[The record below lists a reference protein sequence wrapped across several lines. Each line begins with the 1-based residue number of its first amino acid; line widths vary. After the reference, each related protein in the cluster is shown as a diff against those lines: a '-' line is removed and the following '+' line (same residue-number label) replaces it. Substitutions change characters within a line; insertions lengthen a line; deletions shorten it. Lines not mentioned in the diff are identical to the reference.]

1 MTAENRRQRLHRLSP
16 LYIRAPIYFI
26 TACTYD
32 WRQLLANDTLHG
44 AFLQFAQ
51 EAPNRGAWVGAY
63 VIMPDHL
70 HLFVATDDQRIT
82 LSTWMKS
89 LKNTLSKPLRFSG
102 VASPHWEKTFFDHA
116 LRSGESYS
124 AKWNYVR
131 DNPVRAGL
139 VRRAEDWPFA

>member
-1 MTAENRRQRLHRLSP
+1 
-16 LYIRAPIYFI
+16 
-26 TACTYD
+26 
-32 WRQLLANDTLHG
+32 
-44 AFLQFAQ
+44 
-51 EAPNRGAWVGAY
+51 
-63 VIMPDHL
+63 MPDHL

-124 AKWNYVR
+124 KNGTTLETIRCGQAWFGERKIGRLQASYLNFFISAEFSAVI
-131 DNPVRAGL
+131 D
-139 VRRAEDWPFA
+139 RR